1 MEMDKKI
8 EELYNFRNNVVSWIG
23 DMILE
28 DGLRLRDIPSEIRK
42 SSDLIYAYAFRASRN
57 GTCPRFISDLNV
69 LCEDIITLYD
79 SDKKRK
85 NELTA
90 ILSDTLQLND
100 YKGDKRFE
108 NYKEDMDENLLR
120 ELHNYE
126 RSHGK
131 QLQALLGEYCDKNG
145 IERVSEDR

>member
-1 MEMDKKI
+1 MNKKI

-23 DMILE
+23 DMMLE

-42 SSDLIYAYAFRASRN
+42 SSDLIYVYAFRTSRN

-108 NYKEDMDENLLR
+108 NFKEDMDENLLR

-145 IERVSEDR
+145 IERVSEDH